1 MIYILTIVIFHRY
14 VRLPE
19 GMWKIVEGQ
28 DALWFSA
35 ARCFWT
41 HLFLEPLGAHDLI
54 VENWEGKS

>member
-28 DALWFSA
+28 DAL
-35 ARCFWT
+35 
-41 HLFLEPLGAHDLI
+41 
-54 VENWEGKS
+54 